1 MRSFNFLLLIQYSL
15 NFSIFVIKEDTLQTN
30 NTNSVARNISGASK
44 NLEILEPSTSGSG
57 ESGSGH
63 LEPVVSEE
71 DRYPAYVIVRDA
83 FPLCEHGY
91 KGTLLLNCPINYR
104 L

>member
-1 MRSFNFLLLIQYSL
+1 MRSFNFLLLIQYCF
-15 NFSIFVIKEDTLQTN
+15 NFSIFVIKEDTLQTK
-30 NTNSVARNISGASK
+30 NTNSVARNMSGASK
-44 NLEILEPSTSGSG
+44 NLKISEPSASGSG

-71 DRYPAYVIVRDA
+71 DTYPAKVIVRDA
-83 FPLCEHGY
+83 FPLCDYGY
-91 KGTLLLNCPINYR
+91 KGKLLLNCPINYR